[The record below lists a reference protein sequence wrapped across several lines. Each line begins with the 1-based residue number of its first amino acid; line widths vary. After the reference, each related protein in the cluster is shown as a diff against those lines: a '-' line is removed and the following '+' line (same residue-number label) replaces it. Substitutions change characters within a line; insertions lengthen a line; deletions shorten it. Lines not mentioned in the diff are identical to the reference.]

1 MERQISAVDHTSRIT
16 AMQDRIVCQQPY
28 TWRYISLECSQ
39 FSFAHAARSAFD
51 GLGSPRSRS

>member
-28 TWRYISLECSQ
+28 TWRYISLECLQ
-39 FSFAHAARSAFD
+39 FSFAHAARIAFD
-51 GLGSPRSRS
+51 GLGSPR